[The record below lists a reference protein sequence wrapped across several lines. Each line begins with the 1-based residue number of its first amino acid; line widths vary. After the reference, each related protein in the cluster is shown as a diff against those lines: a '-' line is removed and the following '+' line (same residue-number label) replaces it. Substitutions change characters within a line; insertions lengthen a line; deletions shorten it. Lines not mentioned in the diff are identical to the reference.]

1 MGIETVVI
9 RSRKRTLKLEDGSRR
24 IASYLLCCDQTRG
37 GGCFFYLKYHLQ
49 HWKEKDLVKE
59 EMAVSDEVG
68 GDLVNAVDVFKR
80 VTRLSPIM
88 PASGWAGLV
97 RDHLPRPFEARDLI
111 LGAGE

>member
-9 RSRKRTLKLEDGSRR
+9 RSRKRNLKLEDGSRR
-24 IASYLLCCDQTRG
+24 TANYLLCCDQTNG

-49 HWKEKDLVKE
+49 HWKGKELIKE

-68 GDLVNAVDVFKR
+68 GDLVNAVETFKR
-80 VTRLSPIM
+80 VTRLSPVM
-88 PASGWAGLV
+88 PASRWADLV
-97 RDHLPRPFEARDLI
+97 RDHLPKPFQARDLI